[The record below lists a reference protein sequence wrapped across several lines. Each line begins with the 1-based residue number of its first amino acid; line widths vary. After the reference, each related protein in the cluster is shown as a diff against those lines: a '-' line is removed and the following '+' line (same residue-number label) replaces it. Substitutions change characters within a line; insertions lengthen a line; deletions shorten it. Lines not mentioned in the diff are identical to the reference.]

1 MTVTRQLS
9 EQLAREADRL
19 ARIVDD
25 LLDLSLIEAQEA
37 PSREPVPV
45 RVALDEAV
53 ERVRL
58 DGARARDPAAGAAR
72 SRPTW
77 RSTATRRRS

>member
-1 MTVTRQLS
+1 MEVMRRLA

-37 PSREPVPV
+37 PTP
-45 RVALDEAV
+45 
-53 ERVRL
+53 
-58 DGARARDPAAGAAR
+58 
-72 SRPTW
+72 
-77 RSTATRRRS
+77 